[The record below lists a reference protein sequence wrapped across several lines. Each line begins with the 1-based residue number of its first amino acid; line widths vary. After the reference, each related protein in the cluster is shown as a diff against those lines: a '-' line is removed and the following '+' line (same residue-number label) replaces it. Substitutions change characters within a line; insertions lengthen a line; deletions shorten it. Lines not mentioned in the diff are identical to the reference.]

1 MAKVSTKSSAK
12 TSSKTQKTT
21 EGKVAKTSKTTKG
34 VQGVKKGT
42 EKAGKAATRT
52 SARAT
57 RTTKATKATKATTT
71 KATKSTKAASA
82 KNAKTSTTKSS
93 KAANIKSTKTA
104 ANKSSKTAT
113 DKRTKTA
120 KGTSAAKDANTKSAP
135 KAATKA
141 KSATGAKDVKDVKE
155 TKSAKG
161 NNRKKNATGDPKTD
175 GNDTAKDA
183 VADDVIDN
191 SDEALT
197 AVSSADDVLDQAH
210 AEESLS
216 EDKIEAGID
225 SDEDLLE
232 GIPEEELKA
241 TVDVSTLPKVTSRR
255 GKSKERNR
263 RSVDTNVTMLTGDP
277 VRMYLKEIGKVQL
290 LTAAEEIDLAMKIEA
305 GVAAGE
311 ELERAEDEGIELDRR
326 EMRRLGRIE
335 QVGLDAKQQLIEANL
350 RLVVSIAKRYVG
362 RGMLF
367 LDLIQEGNLGLIR
380 AVEKFDYTKGFKFS
394 TYATWWIRQA
404 ITRAIADQA
413 RTIRIPV
420 HMVETINKLVRI
432 QRQLLQELG
441 REPTPEEIG
450 KEMDLPAER
459 VREIQKISQEP
470 VSLETPIGEE
480 EDSQLG
486 DFIEDDAAVVPP
498 DAASFSMLQEQL
510 GKVLDGLAERE
521 RKVISLRFGLEDGHP
536 RTLEEVGREFGVTRE
551 RIRQIESKTLAK
563 LRHPSRSS
571 KLKDYLE
578 D

>member
-1 MAKVSTKSSAK
+1 MADTQEKTETKKTSAK
-12 TSSKTQKTT
+12 T
-21 EGKVAKTSKTTKG
+21 
-34 VQGVKKGT
+34 KK
-42 EKAGKAATRT
+42 
-52 SARAT
+52 
-57 RTTKATKATKATTT
+57 KATAEAAKEAVEQVEEVSEEKPAAKKRTAKKA
-71 KATKSTKAASA
+71 STK
-82 KNAKTSTTKSS
+82 
-93 KAANIKSTKTA
+93 
-104 ANKSSKTAT
+104 
-113 DKRTKTA
+113 
-120 KGTSAAKDANTKSAP
+120 
-135 KAATKA
+135 
-141 KSATGAKDVKDVKE
+141 KSATKKTTDKKADGKTE
-155 TKSAKG
+155 SAEAA
-161 NNRKKNATGDPKTD
+161 NATAEAQEDEQVDIEEAAGPETE
-175 GNDTAKDA
+175 AA
-183 VADDVIDN
+183 I
-191 SDEALT
+191 DEA
-197 AVSSADDVLDQAH
+197 SADLEKGS
-210 AEESLS
+210 EENVRV
-216 EDKIEAGID
+216 
-225 SDEDLLE
+225 DETEEELLE

-241 TVDVSTLPKVTSRR
+241 ASDVVLPKVTPRTKAKTSRR
-255 GKSKERNR
+255 RAA
-263 RSVDTNVTMLTGDP
+263 DTGVTMLTGDP
-277 VRMYLKEIGKVQL
+277 VRMYLKEIGKVPL

-305 GVAAGE
+305 GVAATA
-311 ELERAEDEGIELDRR
+311 ELERAEDEGVELPRR
-326 EMRRLGRIE
+326 EMRRLSRIE

-367 LDLIQEGNLGLIR
+367 LDLIQEGNLGLI
-380 AVEKFDYTKGFKFS
+380 EKFDYKKGFKFS

-432 QRQLLQELG
+432 QRQLLQDLG

-450 KEMDLPAER
+450 EEMGLTAER

-510 GKVLDGLAERE
+510 SKVLDGLAERE